1 MIISAWSASV
11 KSSGKIPLHSM
22 LLLPPPDASR
32 NGVAALGEGSLTLT
46 ATRLA
51 AKAFQSTLSRKQ
63 SKYGEVL
70 NHLAIIV
77 EESVPANKR
86 EAMKLSR
93 IVKAGE
99 AVFAN
104 YKY

>member
-1 MIISAWSASV
+1 MLIATIS
-11 KSSGKIPLHSM
+11 
-22 LLLPPPDASR
+22 
-32 NGVAALGEGSLTLT
+32 
-46 ATRLA
+46 RLA
-51 AKAFQSTLSRKQ
+51 AKAFQSTLRRKQ

-70 NHLAIIV
+70 AYLAGIV
-77 EESVPANKR
+77 EDSAPVNKR